1 MSDRIEEAAKVMWT
15 HVMGNSTP
23 WEAASPASQEWY
35 RRYVRVVEPLLG
47 SQEPLRSAVLALK
60 QNENRETWAAVDAA
74 LAAPLHQNAEPANLT
89 APDTGK
95 LVICGKC
102 WEGDHANC
110 TGGECGCVHVIPA
123 APSGVAGQEDVID
136 SLMKYVWITN
146 GQLLHNPEKMAE
158 IVERVRNEG
167 IESVEYTRCMKHR
180 GTPSFNHNANGTAEC
195 GFCAVEE
202 ESAKAARV
210 ILEAALAEPTDE
222 EWIAVVGSAYDTIP
236 LPDALRKVRQL
247 FSNRRKR
254 LLPARAERDTAV
266 EAVRTVRETVHA
278 FLLLPHHE
286 QLRLMLPYVT
296 EEEKTTIENDVELF
310 ALGFRRAKA
319 TAQIYALSLA
329 IDQAAVRKADASGSE
344 EARSDR

>member
-1 MSDRIEEAAKVMWT
+1 MTDRIEEAAKVMWT

-74 LAAPLHQNAEPANLT
+74 LGAPLHSEPTEPLCKHGYSEAGQCSCFL
-89 APDTGK
+89 AP
-95 LVICGKC
+95 
-102 WEGDHANC
+102 A
-110 TGGECGCVHVIPA
+110 
-123 APSGVAGQEDVID
+123 GVAVQEDVIAD
-136 SLMKYVWITN
+136 VDC
-146 GQLLHNPEKMAE
+146 LLHKLGLNQ
-158 IVERVRNEG
+158 
-167 IESVEYTRCMKHR
+167 
-180 GTPSFNHNANGTAEC
+180 
-195 GFCAVEE
+195 
-202 ESAKAARV
+202 
-210 ILEAALAEPTDE
+210 ALRMST
-222 EWIAVVGSAYDTIP
+222 IDTI
-236 LPDALRKVRQL
+236 R
-247 FSNRRKR
+247 R
-254 LLPARAERDTAV
+254 LLPARAERDRAV

-329 IDQAAVRKADASGSE
+329 IDQAAVRRADAGE
-344 EARSDR
+344 ERGKA